1 MKNNPILLK
10 PSSIPYNA
18 AKAKIVLSATAAI
31 NNTIDGIIILLIEI
45 PSPSQVPSSF
55 LETTS
60 L

>member
-1 MKNNPILLK
+1 MLLK

-31 NNTIDGIIILLIEI
+31 NSTIDGIIILLISI
-45 PSPSQVPSSF
+45 PSPSQLPSSF
-55 LETTS
+55 LEPTS

>member
-1 MKNNPILLK
+1 MLLK